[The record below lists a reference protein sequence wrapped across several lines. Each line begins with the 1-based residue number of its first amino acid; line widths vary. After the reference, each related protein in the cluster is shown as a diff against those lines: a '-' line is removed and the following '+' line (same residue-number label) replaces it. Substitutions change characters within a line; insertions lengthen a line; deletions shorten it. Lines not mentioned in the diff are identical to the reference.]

1 MEPVKEQWTD
11 ERLDDLNHRVSDG
24 FNRIDAD
31 LRSIRDEIGSL
42 RAETRSEIGS
52 LRSEMTAE
60 FGSLR
65 SEMKSEVG
73 SLRSEMTAEVG
84 SLRSEM
90 KSEIGSLR
98 AETNAHF
105 DALQRTMLQL
115 GGGMIATFVVGFA
128 SLLATH
134 A

>member
-42 RAETRSEIGS
+42 RAET
-52 LRSEMTAE
+52 
-60 FGSLR
+60 
-65 SEMKSEVG
+65 
-73 SLRSEMTAEVG
+73 
-84 SLRSEM
+84 
-90 KSEIGSLR
+90 KSEIGFLR
-98 AETNAHF
+98 VEMGSEIGALRTETNARF

-128 SLLATH
+128 GLLATH

>member
-1 MEPVKEQWTD
+1 MKPVSDWTD

-42 RAETRSEIGS
+42 RAEMKSEIGS
-52 LRSEMTAE
+52 LRAETTSEI
-60 FGSLR
+60 GSLR
-65 SEMKSEVG
+65 
-73 SLRSEMTAEVG
+73 A
-84 SLRSEM
+84 EM

-98 AETNAHF
+98 AETNARF

-128 SLLATH
+128 GLLATH

>member
-31 LRSIRDEIGSL
+31 LRSIRG
-42 RAETRSEIGS
+42 EIGS
-52 LRSEMTAE
+52 LRSEMNVRFESVDA
-60 FGSLR
+60 R
-65 SEMKSEVG
+65 
-73 SLRSEMTAEVG
+73 
-84 SLRSEM
+84 
-90 KSEIGSLR
+90 
-98 AETNAHF
+98 F

-128 SLLATH
+128 GLLVAH

>member
-42 RAETRSEIGS
+42 RAET
-52 LRSEMTAE
+52 
-60 FGSLR
+60 
-65 SEMKSEVG
+65 
-73 SLRSEMTAEVG
+73 
-84 SLRSEM
+84 

-115 GGGMIATFVVGFA
+115 GGGMIATFVVGFS

>member
-1 MEPVKEQWTD
+1 MEPVREQWTD

-42 RAETRSEIGS
+42 RAET
-52 LRSEMTAE
+52 
-60 FGSLR
+60 
-65 SEMKSEVG
+65 
-73 SLRSEMTAEVG
+73 
-84 SLRSEM
+84 
-90 KSEIGSLR
+90 KSEIGALR
-98 AETNAHF
+98 AETNARF

>member
-42 RAETRSEIGS
+42 RAET
-52 LRSEMTAE
+52 
-60 FGSLR
+60 
-65 SEMKSEVG
+65 
-73 SLRSEMTAEVG
+73 
-84 SLRSEM
+84 
-90 KSEIGSLR
+90 
-98 AETNAHF
+98 NAHF

-128 SLLATH
+128 SLLAAH